1 MNINQ
6 IMQAERN
13 RIIVEDIEVR
23 KMKRDDIAK
32 KHNISNV
39 RVGQIYFDE
48 KSKKVLEGFSP
59 ERILAMKVTDL
70 PVTFRLKDTIARR
83 YGYDVTCEDINL
95 KSDAELLSI
104 RNFGRNTLNEWREFQ
119 LKHGL
124 ISKPEPKPS
133 NQEMLKL
140 LDDMYSN
147 TMSKIEDIRSI
158 LQMEL
163 MQLENLVNLYV
174 SEAEEKCQ

>member
-48 KSKKVLEGFSP
+48 KSKQTIKEFTP
-59 ERILAMKVTDL
+59 ERIKAMKVTDL
-70 PVTFRLKDTIARR
+70 PLTFRLKDTIARR

-95 KSDAELLSI
+95 KSDAELLSM
-104 RNFGRNTLNEWREFQ
+104 RNFGRRTLNEWREFQ

-124 ISKPEPKPS
+124 IAKRQTTPS
-133 NQEMLKL
+133 QQEMLKL
-140 LDDMYSN
+140 LERMHSASMD
-147 TMSKIEDIRSI
+147 KIEEIRD
-158 LQMEL
+158 MVKTEL
-163 MQLENLVNLYV
+163 MQLQNIIEVCI
-174 SEAEEKCQ
+174 SEAEDKCR